1 MKKITLI
8 VLLLSSTAIFAQ
20 KTDTPTTKTEALKNY
35 FAGVPALCETAGS
48 VEFHYY
54 GGQINR
60 ETSGNQSFET
70 ILKSGGMFQDNVSFG
85 KLKYILVNGKTV
97 HGVKQEV
104 ASNKPTPLF
113 EGQEQSPRRSFFT
126 MADSASVQNGANEI
140 KKGYDE
146 FSYFAETFWK
156 QFFNVFEY
164 VKWIFYGVGSV
175 TLYFALVGQTEYT
188 HTGKWQDKVLLW
200 IQRTSSL
207 VLFLDITVMVAMYL
221 IQAIL
226 KIKTWDLPVPII
238 LFILWLLVKILAWGT
253 SYVIPNATVNNGGF
267 FKSKGGGDEYERK
280 QLNNKN

>member
-1 MKKITLI
+1 MKKTLI
-8 VLLLSSTAIFAQ
+8 VCLLLISTAIFSQ
-20 KTDTPTTKTEALKNY
+20 SLSKTDALKLY
-35 FAGVPALCETAGS
+35 FAGIPAFCETAGAVVFQYES
-48 VEFHYY
+48 SQV
-54 GGQINR
+54 NR
-60 ETSGNQSFET
+60 ETPGNQSFET
-70 ILKSGGMFQDNVSFG
+70 ILKSGGMFQDKVSFG

-97 HGVKQEV
+97 HGAKQDV
-104 ASNKPTPLF
+104 APDQAKPLF
-113 EGQEQSPRRSFFT
+113 EGQEQAPRRTFYA
-126 MADSASVQNGANEI
+126 MADSASVQHGVNEI
-140 KKGYDE
+140 KKGYDD
-146 FSYFAETFWK
+146 FAYFAETFWE

-238 LFILWLLVKILAWGT
+238 LFLLWLLANGLAWAT
-253 SYVIPNATVNNGGF
+253 SYVIPNATVSNGGF
-267 FKSKGGGDEYERK
+267 GYKKGGGDEYERK
-280 QLNNKN
+280 QLQNRN

>member
-1 MKKITLI
+1 MKKTLI
-8 VLLLSSTAIFAQ
+8 ACLLLVSTAIFSQ
-20 KTDTPTTKTEALKNY
+20 SLSKTDALKLY
-35 FAGVPALCETAGS
+35 FAGVPALCEPAGAVVFQYERS
-48 VEFHYY
+48 QV
-54 GGQINR
+54 NR
-60 ETSGNQSFET
+60 ETTGNQSFET
-70 ILKSGGMFQDNVSFG
+70 ILKSGGMFQDKVSFG

-97 HGVKQEV
+97 HGAKQEV
-104 ASNKPTPLF
+104 ATTDQVRPLF
-113 EGQEQSPRRSFFT
+113 EGQEQQPRRTFFS

-140 KKGYDE
+140 KKGYDD
-146 FSYFAETFWK
+146 FAYFAETFWE

-267 FKSKGGGDEYERK
+267 GHNRNRDRDGG
-280 QLNNKN
+280 NNQRQIGA